1 MTETKL
7 KGFIDAV
14 NADVNQQIEDLLSSV
29 KDKRKTILKT
39 AEDEALN
46 AAYIKIKNAV
56 EDDASKSKIIISK
69 AEQEARI
76 KVLTHRETLV
86 KQIFSDV
93 EKRISEFTKTDEYK
107 SYLVTLLKDE
117 SINSETTIYMKP
129 EDMKYSEML
138 KSDLRIDCL
147 FSEDAGIKY
156 GGLSVYDKS
165 SSVLINKTIDN
176 MLDEQKKNFGSKFK
190 LS

>member
-1 MTETKL
+1 
-7 KGFIDAV
+7 
-14 NADVNQQIEDLLSSV
+14 
-29 KDKRKTILKT
+29 
-39 AEDEALN
+39 
-46 AAYIKIKNAV
+46 
-56 EDDASKSKIIISK
+56 
-69 AEQEARI
+69 
-76 KVLTHRETLV
+76 
-86 KQIFSDV
+86 
-93 EKRISEFTKTDEYK
+93 
-107 SYLVTLLKDE
+107 
-117 SINSETTIYMKP
+117 
-129 EDMKYSEML
+129 MKYSEML

>member
-29 KDKRKTILKT
+29 KDKRKTILET

-156 GGLSVYDKS
+156 GGLSVYYKS

>member
-29 KDKRKTILKT
+29 KDKRKTILET

>member
-14 NADVNQQIEDLLSSV
+14 NAEVNQQIEDLLSSV
-29 KDKRKTILKT
+29 NDKRKTILET

-46 AAYIKIKNAV
+46 AAYIKIQNAV
-56 EDDASKSKIIISK
+56 EDAASKSKIIVSK
-69 AEQEARI
+69 AEQESRI

-86 KQIFSDV
+86 KEIFSNV
-93 EKRISEFTKTDEYK
+93 EKRIFEFIKTDEYK

-129 EDMKYSEML
+129 DDMKYSEML
-138 KSDLRIDCL
+138 KSDLSIDCL
-147 FSEDAGIKY
+147 FSEDVGIKY
-156 GGLSVYDKS
+156 GGLSVYDKL

-176 MLDEQKKNFGSKFK
+176 MLDEQKKNFGSKYK